1 MSPRAR
7 GQGWHRVL
15 RVWVRSTSKHP
26 PSAGGGSTEKRS
38 WKLGKKKTVRSA
50 RLSCARRIPFSPPI
64 FPRNGSKLHQ
74 APLPSGSGG
83 GCAGRRP
90 APCSA
95 RAQPLLTP
103 LLAEPPLGSSCTFL
117 CPQPFWMHLHLPWH
131 HQAVH
136 KDEVLVEQQRDVV
149 PAAPHHAGAL
159 HPQRGQAAPSPR
171 AEAPRD
177 ACTPA
182 APSPGGARL
191 LLPGPGTRRCW
202 LAARSW
208 RGGRK
213 KRLETSPERPRRG
226 DVAPEACACAG
237 ASRGAAASWLPPSPG
252 CACAR
257 AEVAK

>member
-1 MSPRAR
+1 M
-7 GQGWHRVL
+7 
-15 RVWVRSTSKHP
+15 
-26 PSAGGGSTEKRS
+26 
-38 WKLGKKKTVRSA
+38 GKKKTVRSA

-64 FPRNGSKLHQ
+64 FPRNGSKLHE

-83 GCAGRRP
+83 GRAGRRP

-103 LLAEPPLGSSCTFL
+103 LLAEPPLGSSCALL

-131 HQAVH
+131 HWVVH
-136 KDEVLVEQQRDVV
+136 EDEVLVEQRRDAV
-149 PAAPHHAGAL
+149 PGAPRRAGAL
-159 HPQRGQAAPSPR
+159 HTQRGQAAPSPR

-182 APSPGGARL
+182 APSPGGGRL

-213 KRLETSPERPRRG
+213 KGWRRALRGHGAETLLRRHVLVLERAEGPQP
-226 DVAPEACACAG
+226 AG
-237 ASRGAAASWLPPSPG
+237 CLR
-252 CACAR
+252 AR
-257 AEVAK
+257 AVPELAQRWPSEPQAESSQGCKGIRTPIKPCSTPGTPTP

>member
-1 MSPRAR
+1 M
-7 GQGWHRVL
+7 
-15 RVWVRSTSKHP
+15 
-26 PSAGGGSTEKRS
+26 
-38 WKLGKKKTVRSA
+38 GKKKTVRSA

-83 GCAGRRP
+83 GRAGRRP

-103 LLAEPPLGSSCTFL
+103 LLAEPPLGSSCALL

-136 KDEVLVEQQRDVV
+136 KDEVLVEQRRDAV
-149 PAAPHHAGAL
+149 PAAPLRAGAL
-159 HPQRGQAAPSPR
+159 HTQRGQAAPSPR

-182 APSPGGARL
+182 APSPGGGGCCFLA
-191 LLPGPGTRRCW
+191 PGPAGAGWRPGAGGEAEKKGWRRA
-202 LAARSW
+202 L
-208 RGGRK
+208 RGHGA
-213 KRLETSPERPRRG
+213 ETSLRRHVLVLERAEGPQ
-226 DVAPEACACAG
+226 PAG
-237 ASRGAAASWLPPSPG
+237 CLR
-252 CACAR
+252 AR
-257 AEVAK
+257 AVPALAQRWPSEPQAESSQGCKGIRTPIKPCSTRGTPTP